1 MSSFAKFFPTAPSV
15 LQQKSKRAAKERQRA
30 TSKPSE
36 TQLTTSPSIEVVA
49 QPLPRDEIPVET
61 GAVNGGTHES
71 EIQEQAPVAQ
81 DDNESVS
88 GDLLNGVGSASS
100 HTSTVSSVFSAP
112 YHPPASSNWDR
123 QSKSHTMT
131 PLTNTDSSPP
141 EKAPTP
147 PTKQTTSSSRTET
160 CLESLEPCPNPTAE
174 PLETMTPRTN
184 SPPAPLQARPLGR
197 VLKGKKVIY
206 DPELDKKLSSKERRK
221 REVVYKN
228 FGEEEEDVP
237 SKDPRLALSSYTKGI
252 ANKQKHK
259 LRFAPYALK
268 PYAYDPTT
276 SVGPGPAT
284 SIVVTGFDPFIPVAQ
299 ISALFASYG
308 DIAEISN
315 KTDPDTGSFL
325 GVCLIKYR
333 DSRLPRGGQPK
344 LAVQAAK
351 KAYYECKKGQRIGVH
366 PVRAVLDQD
375 GSVCKSLMSKVIQAR
390 RAELKPI
397 VEPKK
402 PTVVKNAEPPPTAPK
417 GPSGKSSFR
426 PPEAP
431 RALAARPAATTLIEK
446 TPILEQIKR
455 DPYVFIANRYVPVLG
470 TTIFHLGRKLSR
482 YEWKDVRADHTG
494 YYVIFENSR
503 KGEQDAMRCR
513 AANHTPLFDNVMVME
528 CQPYGNPNYER
539 SPSPERVQA
548 EQRVRKE
555 RERLEKETMLDLEEE
570 KRQRAEDLDP
580 VREAVELV
588 RLELK
593 DKILKDIR
601 SRIAAPALFEYLD
614 PDRHVAKRR
623 KLGIPD
629 PGDRRRPGIHVE
641 APDSTPTIGTPNS
654 RADLTTSG
662 RQPLSTATLNI
673 TALPRIRKGAGGRR
687 ENVGFTDERRK
698 RPPPKKVDVRPL
710 HHRLQQFHDS
720 DEESDD
726 GRRTTRTRDTEEE
739 ESRPMSQMSM
749 HSLEFNEEDDLEA
762 ARSRKRRRTKLETE
776 RSREETSDAGLSSP
790 AHAAKDLDNTMERY
804 VETATMTPKTKEQ
817 KRLLKKLA
825 REMMEKQKDDDALF
839 GFAEDDELTEPS
851 TVDRDRD
858 PSTVVFELALEPE
871 GADSE
876 ADHISHIGSQ
886 VPDAESGIAKAK
898 PKRKPKA
905 KKKSK
910 KQIFEERE
918 LKKQQ
923 EEALMEESLGPESE
937 DEEMVDGVLDEQDVS
952 SEPQRAEVE
961 WGVSA
966 DIPRR
971 TVEDDE
977 SVVLDL
983 DGWQNLVKDDE
994 DLRFLQEVLEDA
1006 PAADVGNIWLWAWK
1020 QKELKA
1026 LNRSGERGVVHSE
1039 TKIQGYFVPNSTGCA
1054 RTEGITKIL
1063 ESEKSK
1069 YLPHRIKVQKA
1080 REEREAKAKNE
1091 KDPASAAEAARLAA
1105 AAKISSKSNSRSNR
1119 VNNRRLIADFNA
1131 QKQVLSG
1138 DADVLRFNQLKKRK
1152 KPVKFARS
1160 AIHNWGLYAMENIA
1174 ANDMIIEY
1182 VGEKIR
1188 QQVADMRE
1196 RQYLKSGIGSSYL
1209 FRIDENTVID
1219 ATKKGGIARFI
1230 NHSCTP
1236 NCTAKIIKVDG
1247 SKRIVIYA
1255 LRDIANNEELTYDY
1269 KFERE
1274 FGSDDRIP
1282 CLCGST
1288 GCKGFLN

>member
-30 TSKPSE
+30 KTKPLE
-36 TQLTTSPSIEVVA
+36 APLTAGSTEVIAQRSPHNEVPMEQDA
-49 QPLPRDEIPVET
+49 I
-61 GAVNGGTHES
+61 NGEAHGGEAS
-71 EIQEQAPVAQ
+71 EQASAAQ
-81 DDNESVS
+81 DDNESMP

-100 HTSTVSSVFSAP
+100 HTSTVSSVFSTT
-112 YHPPASSNWDR
+112 YNPPASSNLDGHP
-123 QSKSHTMT
+123 KSHTMT

-141 EKAPTP
+141 DKPLSPPSKPIHANLRPEICSKGLRPYP
-147 PTKQTTSSSRTET
+147 DPTKEAPERGSSRAT
-160 CLESLEPCPNPTAE
+160 
-174 PLETMTPRTN
+174 
-184 SPPAPLQARPLGR
+184 SPPARLQARPLGR
-197 VLKGKKVIY
+197 VVKGKKVMY
-206 DPELDKKLSSKERRK
+206 DPELDKKLSSKEKRK
-221 REVVYKN
+221 REAVYKD
-228 FGEEEEDVP
+228 FGEEEEDIVP
-237 SKDPRLALSSYTKGI
+237 KDPRLALSSYTKGI

-259 LRFAPYALK
+259 LRIAPYALK
-268 PYAYDPTT
+268 SYAYDPIT

-299 ISALFASYG
+299 ISALFGSYG
-308 DIAEISN
+308 EIAEISN
-315 KTDPDTGSFL
+315 KTDPETGSFL
-325 GVCLIKYR
+325 GVCLVKYK
-333 DSRLPRGGQPK
+333 DSRLPRGSQAK

-351 KAYYECKKGQRIGVH
+351 KAYNECKKGQRIGVH
-366 PVRAVLDQD
+366 PVRAVLDQN
-375 GSVCKSLMSKVIQAR
+375 GSVCKSLMNKVIQAR
-390 RAELKPI
+390 RAELKP
-397 VEPKK
+397 VEEPKK
-402 PTVVKNAEPPPTAPK
+402 SMVVKSSEPPPTAPK

-431 RALAARPAATTLIEK
+431 RALAAKPAAAALIEK
-446 TPILEQIKR
+446 TPILDQIKR

-470 TTIFHLGRKLSR
+470 TTIYHLGRKLSR

-513 AANHTPLFDNVMVME
+513 AANNTLLFDYVMVME

-539 SPSPERVQA
+539 SPSPERVKA
-548 EQRVRKE
+548 EQREKKE
-555 RERLEKETMLDLEEE
+555 RERLEKERMLDLEEE

-593 DKILKDIR
+593 DKMLKDIR
-601 SRIAAPALFEYLD
+601 SRIAAPALYEYLD

-623 KLGIPD
+623 KLGITD
-629 PGDRRRPGIHVE
+629 PGDWKRPGIHIE
-641 APDSTPTIGTPNS
+641 APEGTPTIGTPDS
-654 RADLTTSG
+654 RADPITNG

-673 TALPRIRKGAGGRR
+673 TALPRIRKGAGGRW

-698 RPPPKKVDVRPL
+698 RPPPKKIDVRPL
-710 HHRLQQFHDS
+710 YHRLQQFHDS
-720 DEESDD
+720 EDESDD

-739 ESRPMSQMSM
+739 ESRPMSQISM
-749 HSLEFNEEDDLEA
+749 HSFEVNEEDDLDTT
-762 ARSRKRRRTKLETE
+762 RLRKRRRTKLENE
-776 RSREETSDAGLSSP
+776 HSREETSDTGMSTP
-790 AHAAKDLDNTMERY
+790 AHAAKDVDTLMEDSA
-804 VETATMTPKTKEQ
+804 EAALLTPKTKEQ

-825 REMMEKQKDDDALF
+825 REMIEKQKDDDALF
-839 GFAEDDELTEPS
+839 GFAEDDERTQPLNVDSIQDPS
-851 TVDRDRD
+851 TVD
-858 PSTVVFELALEPE
+858 VQFALEVG

-876 ADHISHIGSQ
+876 ADFTLQ
-886 VPDAESGIAKAK
+886 ADLQAPDAQSGIAKGK
-898 PKRKPKA
+898 PKKRPKA
-905 KKKSK
+905 RKKSK

-918 LKKQQ
+918 LKKQH
-923 EEALMEESLGPESE
+923 EEALMEESLDPETE
-937 DEEMVDGVLDEQDVS
+937 VEEAADAVDQEENIPP
-952 SEPQRAEVE
+952 EPQRAEVE

-977 SVVLDL
+977 SIVLDL
-983 DGWQNLVKDDE
+983 DGWQNLVKDEE
-994 DLRFLQEVLEDA
+994 DLRFLQEVLQDVP
-1006 PAADVGNIWLWAWK
+1006 PAEVGNIWLWAWK
-1020 QKELKA
+1020 QKEFKA
-1026 LNRSGERGVVHSE
+1026 LNRSGERGVVHAE
-1039 TKIQGYFVPNSTGCA
+1039 TEIQGYYVPNSTGCA

-1080 REEREAKAKNE
+1080 REEREAQAQNE
-1091 KDPASAAEAARLAA
+1091 KDPASAAEAAKLAA
-1105 AAKISSKSNSRSNR
+1105 AAKITSKSNSRSNR